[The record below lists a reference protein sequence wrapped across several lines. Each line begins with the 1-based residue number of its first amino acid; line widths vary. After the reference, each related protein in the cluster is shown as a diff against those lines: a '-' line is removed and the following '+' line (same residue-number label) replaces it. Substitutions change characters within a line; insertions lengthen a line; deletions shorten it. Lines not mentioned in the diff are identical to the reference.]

1 MTSRALVL
9 GLNAAWAAS
18 RRGGA
23 RRFREAL
30 GAPEA
35 AQARWLRAFLA
46 ANERTA
52 FGRAHGYARL
62 GSARD
67 FQQRVPVA
75 SYESLEP
82 WLSRIE
88 AGEREVL
95 THEPVRLLERT
106 SGSTRGP
113 KLIPYTAG
121 LLADF
126 GAATSPWLDD
136 VTRAFPR
143 LLTLRHYWS
152 VSPAGRAP
160 TVTIG
165 GVRVGLE
172 DDTEYFDAATR
183 FAMKRLFVVDG
194 AVARL
199 ELEAWRT
206 ETLRQ
211 LLAAEDLGFISIWNP
226 SFLTLLLE
234 ALEARWP
241 ELARELPEARR
252 AGVERRLAAA
262 GRFVGEALWPNLQL
276 VSCWTDAWAAQALPG
291 LRRYFPTTPV
301 QGKGLLATEGVVSFP
316 LWGQPA
322 PVAAVTSHFLEFEA
336 LEDDGHP
343 VRLLHELREGAA
355 YAPLLTTR
363 GGFARYR
370 LPDCVRCV
378 GFLGGTPLLR
388 FEGRLDRSSDLRG
401 EKLDATFVERA
412 LAGIAPAPTFALLTP
427 ELSPDPPR
435 YVAWVEGADAAAFA
449 AEVERRLLALHHYR
463 YCRDLGQLGAVEGV
477 AVRDGARRYVEGLRA
492 RGVRLGDIKPAGFDP
507 VPGWRE
513 RFGG

>member
-1 MTSRALVL
+1 MSRALVVA
-9 GLNAAWAAS
+9 LNAAWAAA

-23 RRFREAL
+23 RRFHAAL

-35 AQARWLRAFLA
+35 TQVRWLERFLA
-46 ANERTA
+46 ANALTA
-52 FGRAHGYARL
+52 FGRAHGYARVR
-62 GSARD
+62 SARD
-67 FQQRVPVA
+67 FQRQVPVM
-75 SYESLEP
+75 SYEALEP

-95 THEPVRLLERT
+95 THEPVLLLERT

-121 LLADF
+121 LLADI

-143 LLTLRHYWS
+143 LLGLRHYWS

-160 TVTIG
+160 TVTSG

-199 ELEAWRT
+199 DLEAWRT
-206 ETLRQ
+206 ETLRG
-211 LLAAEDLGFISIWNP
+211 LLAADDLGFISIWNP

-241 ELARELPEARR
+241 ELSRELPAPRR
-252 AGVERRLAAA
+252 AALERRLESA

-276 VSCWTDAWAAQALPG
+276 LSCWTDAWAAQALPA
-291 LRRYFPTTPV
+291 LRRFFPTTPV

-336 LEDDGHP
+336 LDDEGRP
-343 VRLLHELREGAA
+343 ARLLHELREGAR

-370 LPDCVRCV
+370 LPDVVRCV
-378 GFLGGTPLLR
+378 GFLHATPLLR
-388 FEGRLDRSSDLRG
+388 FEGRLDRGSDLRG
-401 EKLDATFVERA
+401 EKLDATFAERA
-412 LAGIAPAPTFALLTP
+412 LASIQPAPAFALLAP
-427 ELSPDPPR
+427 ELEPEPPR
-435 YVAWVEGADAAAFA
+435 YVVYVEGADASAFA
-449 AEVERRLLALHHYR
+449 AELEQRLLALHHYR
-463 YCRDLGQLGAVEGV
+463 YCRDLGQLAPVEGV
-477 AVRDGARRYVEGLRA
+477 AVRDGARVYLEALRA

-507 VPGWRE
+507 VPGWRS
-513 RFGG
+513 RFPP